1 VNRPVTPPSS
11 QRARFGFLTAAVA
24 AILSFSACDDDPFN
38 FNDWT
43 AAPDTVVIYSLDRPE
58 LNLPSAYSF
67 YRRGVHRVEAA
78 NSSGQWDV
86 ALDTREGGLV
96 LLAPRALGIDA
107 TAGIVPMPDQ
117 RYDEIRE
124 APADTS
130 LYISD
135 EPVPV
140 VVGQLYVVRTNEA
153 LGAYGQ
159 RCSYYGKMEPLAADP
174 VLGILEFRLDS
185 NPICNNRDLVPPSN

>member
-1 VNRPVTPPSS
+1 MNRSVTPPSS
-11 QRARFGFLTAAVA
+11 QWTRLGLIMAAVA
-24 AILSFSACDDDPFN
+24 VTLGSAACDDDPFN

-86 ALDTREGGLV
+86 ALDTRDGGLV

-107 TAGIVPMPDQ
+107 TAGIVPMPDE
-117 RYDEIRE
+117 RFDDIRE

-130 LYISD
+130 RYISD

-153 LGAYGQ
+153 PGAYGQ
-159 RCSYYGKMEPLAADP
+159 RCSYYAKMEPLAADP
-174 VLGILEFRLDS
+174 VLGTLEFRLDS
-185 NPICNNRDLVPPSN
+185 NPICNSRDLVPPSN